1 MRSTFRR
8 GMQPSVRWFL
18 LVPLT
23 LLMAFPLVWMIRVA
37 MLSPNSVIDLD
48 SVWKMA
54 WSFENILYLLK
65 SSLLWRPLLNS
76 VLVGSLVTVGNIL
89 FCFMVGYSIARR
101 RNRFNRFL
109 LYSVLAVTILPTHI
123 VMIPLYLMAIK
134 SGAYNT
140 YAALIL
146 PWLVTPIGIFLVR
159 QYVLSLPTAM
169 EEAARVDGASEW
181 TILFRVVMPVC
192 RPVLAVLAIQV
203 FFTNWNSFLFPFI
216 LTSSDSL
223 RTLPVALAMLQGQQ
237 NIDWPQVMAGA
248 FLSML
253 PVLIVYA
260 ILQRQ
265 IIAGLTAGAVKQ

>member
-1 MRSTFRR
+1 
-8 GMQPSVRWFL
+8 MQPSVRWFL

-76 VLVGSLVTVGNIL
+76 VLVGTLVTAGNIL
-89 FCFMVGYSIARR
+89 FCFMVGYSLARR
-101 RNRFNRFL
+101 RNRFNKLL

-203 FFTNWNSFLFPFI
+203 FFTNWNSFLFPII